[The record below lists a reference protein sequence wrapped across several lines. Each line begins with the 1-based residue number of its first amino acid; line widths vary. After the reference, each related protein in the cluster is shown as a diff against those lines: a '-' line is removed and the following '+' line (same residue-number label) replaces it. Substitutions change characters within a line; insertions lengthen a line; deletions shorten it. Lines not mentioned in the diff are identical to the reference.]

1 MGAPRVPTG
10 SDSGPIPV
18 GAGSGPVNVL
28 RRREGEGAVLFIRD
42 LRTYFYLPGRGRF
55 IRAVDGVRLA
65 VKEGETLVVVGE
77 SGSGKS
83 VTVLSVL
90 GLVTTAPGIVAGRIW
105 YRRPGQDEQVNLIEG
120 LERFSRF
127 EPGPPLRVEKDHRR
141 WLRWHEAGMRARR
154 GRDFAMI
161 FQNPRNA
168 LHPYF
173 TVGQQI
179 EEVIRRRSP
188 ELKAKAVTDE
198 AHEWLAKVHLDA
210 PAQRLRDYPH
220 SLSGGMCQRVMIAMA
235 LAARP
240 CVLIADEPTTGLDA
254 TIQSRVLD
262 LLEEMKQTFKTTT
275 IVITHDM
282 GVARRLAD
290 RVAVM
295 YAGRVVEEGPAKDVL
310 NGTYEIKHPYTHG
323 LLYAI
328 PSAGDIRARR
338 RLKVID
344 GDVPDLSRLPRG
356 CQFAERCDMKPEG
369 RESLCTEEEPR
380 LEAPIAGHRVRCW
393 RHQEPPLVE
402 GRDTP

>member
-1 MGAPRVPTG
+1 MPDPA
-10 SDSGPIPV
+10 
-18 GAGSGPVNVL
+18 
-28 RRREGEGAVLFIRD
+28 RREGEGAVLFIRD

-83 VTVLSVL
+83 VTMLSLL

-105 YRRPGQDEQVNLIEG
+105 YRRPGQEDPVNLIEG
-120 LERFSRF
+120 LERFARY
-127 EPGPPLRVEKDHRR
+127 EAGPPLRVEKDNRR
-141 WLRWHEAGMRARR
+141 WLRWHDTGMRERR

-179 EEVIRRRSP
+179 GEVIRRRSP
-188 ELKAKAVTDE
+188 ELSTSAVAAE
-198 AHEWLAKVHLDA
+198 VQEWLAKVHLDS
-210 PAQRLRDYPH
+210 PSRRVHDYPH
-220 SLSGGMCQRVMIAMA
+220 NLSGGMCQRVMIAMA

-240 CVLIADEPTTGLDA
+240 HVLIADEPTTGLDA

-262 LLEEMKQTFKTTT
+262 LMEEMKQTLKTTT
-275 IVITHDM
+275 VVITHDM

-295 YAGRVVEEGPAKDVL
+295 YAGRVVEEGPATDVL
-310 NGTYEIKHPYTHG
+310 NGGYDVKHPYTHG

-328 PSAGDIRARR
+328 PSADDIRERR
-338 RLKVID
+338 RLAVIE
-344 GDVPDLSRLPRG
+344 GDVPDLSRLPSG
-356 CQFAERCDMKPEG
+356 CQFAERCEMKPAG
-369 RESLCTEEEPR
+369 REHLCTEDEPR
-380 LEAPIAGHRVRCW
+380 LDAPIRGHRVRCW
-393 RHQEPPLVE
+393 RHLRHASEKEAPS
-402 GRDTP
+402 